1 MNGEIL
7 AFIVYFVAIVG
18 VGIYFF
24 FKEKGD
30 ATQANFFLGGRQMGP
45 WVAAMSAQA
54 SDMSAWLVNGS
65 SGKYSGVWIRSDV
78 DRYRTGS
85 GNCSQLD
92 LRCQEIE
99 EILQCGWRCYHS
111 TAVSGQ

>member
-30 ATQANFFLGGRQMGP
+30 ATQANFFLGARQMGRCN
-45 WVAAMSAQA
+45 VCAGIGHVS
-54 SDMSAWLVNGS
+54 LVVNGS

>member
-1 MNGEIL
+1 MNGEIF

-45 WVAAMSAQA
+45 
-54 SDMSAWLVNGS
+54 
-65 SGKYSGVWIRSDV
+65 
-78 DRYRTGS
+78 
-85 GNCSQLD
+85 
-92 LRCQEIE
+92 
-99 EILQCGWRCYHS
+99 
-111 TAVSGQ
+111 

>member
-45 WVAAMSAQA
+45 VG
-54 SDMSAWLVNGS
+54 WLQCLRAGIGHVSLVVNGS

-78 DRYRTGS
+78 DRYRTRLWELQPTGS
-85 GNCSQLD
+85 SLPRD
-92 LRCQEIE
+92 
-99 EILQCGWRCYHS
+99 
-111 TAVSGQ
+111 